1 MNNCGLS
8 KISEHSLSV
17 EYLELHKTIKQIA
30 DEWGVSVGVIF
41 NRLKAYG
48 IKTRK
53 RITEETKRKISLANK
68 GKHSDRLGVKFSEE
82 TKRKMSVA
90 KKGVYRNKSE
100 FGGHEKMHA
109 HGYVYV
115 YCPNHPFATRDGYVF
130 KHILV
135 YENQNHCYVDR
146 NKFVIHHINE
156 IKTDNRIENL
166 LLMTKHDHMSYHSKK
181 RNEERRLLKNAQ

>member
-1 MNNCGLS
+1 MSRGRLL
-8 KISEHSLSV
+8 KISKHSLSV

-30 DEWGVSVGVIF
+30 DEWGVSVGVVF

-48 IKTRK
+48 IQTRK

-68 GKHSDRLGVKFSEE
+68 GRHSVRLGVKVSKE
-82 TKRKMSVA
+82 TKRKISEA

-109 HGYVYV
+109 HGYIYV
-115 YCPNHPFATRDGYVF
+115 YCPNHPFATKDGYVF

-166 LLMTKHDHMSYHSKK
+166 LLMTKHDHMLYHSKK